1 MGVELTAAEQAEWR
15 DMLRGHVSDDAINE
29 AIPCLRRTRTRK
41 AMMDLL
47 DDAQYIL
54 SIMAVDQL
62 DPILARAIYLVWQ
75 RSKEAGAAA
84 AGKEQSVLM
93 SRVMAASTA
102 SRARGDNARQAEVA
116 MGEAMDGA
124 FTDMDNLEGDSRT
137 LYVAL
142 AQGPGSQRL
151 ERLLREGHEGLEGS
165 ESGTQIN
172 KQGLVEEK
180 EPKWKQY
187 IGSRKEW
194 LAFAKRIKKV
204 LKKWRRWGA
213 CSRLDEFCWFL
224 EDADWWV
231 CKQYIPRYMEEHFG
245 KLDVAEDDHIM
256 RECERAWDRAGKPTL
271 EPDRLE
277 SETTRDGGFTGKSE
291 TTMLIE
297 AMMAQQQQ
305 QNTLLVAAL
314 QGGSFGGGGGGGG
327 GSGGIKCYNCGKT
340 GHMGRDCPDLT
351 EAERK
356 VKQAEAAAKRA
367 LGGKK

>member
-1 MGVELTAAEQAEWR
+1 M
-15 DMLRGHVSDDAINE
+15 
-29 AIPCLRRTRTRK
+29 
-41 AMMDLL
+41 
-47 DDAQYIL
+47 
-54 SIMAVDQL
+54 
-62 DPILARAIYLVWQ
+62 
-75 RSKEAGAAA
+75 
-84 AGKEQSVLM
+84 
-93 SRVMAASTA
+93 
-102 SRARGDNARQAEVA
+102 
-116 MGEAMDGA
+116 
-124 FTDMDNLEGDSRT
+124 
-137 LYVAL
+137 
-142 AQGPGSQRL
+142 
-151 ERLLREGHEGLEGS
+151 
-165 ESGTQIN
+165 
-172 KQGLVEEK
+172 
-180 EPKWKQY
+180 
-187 IGSRKEW
+187 
-194 LAFAKRIKKV
+194 

-305 QNTLLVAAL
+305 QNALLVAAL
-314 QGGSFGGGGGGGG
+314 QGGSFGGGGGGGS

-340 GHMGRDCPDLT
+340 GHMGRDCPDLS

-356 VKQAEAAAKRA
+356 VKQEEAAAKRA